1 MRTTSRIIGAMEICN
16 GAFDTIT
23 GHGRSASAG
32 AIRAAPTAPVV
43 VQVVP
48 GGGGTQAVTTAGHVV
63 CTTGHL
69 VSDGGQRVSTA
80 GQRVSCGHCVST
92 GEAEHADATGG
103 QVVCV
108 TGHCV

>member
-1 MRTTSRIIGAMEICN
+1 MLPGLQEKRTATSNDRPLRDSTKLQNFPSTQLMRTTSRIIGAMEICN

-48 GGGGTQAVTTAGHVV
+48 GGGGTQAVTTEGHVV
-63 CTTGHL
+63 CTTG
-69 VSDGGQRVSTA
+69 
-80 GQRVSCGHCVST
+80 
-92 GEAEHADATGG
+92 
-103 QVVCV
+103 
-108 TGHCV
+108 